1 MTMTK
6 ISFSS
11 FAASVAIM
19 VSLGLLMTAR
29 GQDDGPKT
37 PLAEQMGGMA
47 KDFRSLRKIVNN
59 PAQKDAALLLVK
71 DMESRATKAKGF
83 EPAKTKV
90 IPAAQK
96 EQFIADFQKQI
107 DGLIG
112 DFQKLE
118 TAVSSGNTADASA
131 LLDKL
136 QADKKEGHKK
146 FNVENG
152 GPRGG
157 GRAGAPVTSGTAPQ

>member
-1 MTMTK
+1 MTK

-11 FAASVAIM
+11 FAGSVLITMALAF
-19 VSLGLLMTAR
+19 STTAR
-29 GQDDGPKT
+29 GEDDGPKT

-47 KDFRSLRKIVNN
+47 KDIRSLRKMVSN
-59 PAQKDAALLLVK
+59 PAQKDASLLLVK

-83 EPAKTKV
+83 EPAKTKN

-96 EQFIADFQKQI
+96 DQFIADFQKQI

-118 TAVSSGNTADASA
+118 TAVSSGNTADATA

-136 QADKKEGHKK
+136 QADKRAGHKK

-152 GPRGG
+152 GPKGAGG
-157 GRAGAPVTSGTAPQ
+157 HGPAPVTSGTGAS